1 MVPLTFLR
9 KKATRSVPLLLAAL
23 IFAGCGTQAPDQST
37 AHLQGSAQADSGFYL
52 QQMSQSSNDTRINWQ
67 LLAIRALLK
76 EGKTQQA
83 AELFNQL
90 PNDLNDTQRREQ
102 SLLSAELKV
111 ALKDYAAA
119 KKVLGDIDVSA
130 LDKNQQAR
138 FWQTGITAE
147 QGRPSLTL
155 LRALIAQ
162 EPLLGGADKQKNID
176 ATWQALASMTQE
188 QAQALVINADENVL
202 QGWLDLQQ
210 MWFNNRSDPKMLKA
224 GITDWQ
230 TRYPQ
235 NPGAKMLPTQLV
247 NVQNFKPASTSKIAL
262 LLPLNGQAAVFGRT
276 IQQGFEAAKNGTTP
290 VTGSAVPAQ
299 AAQAANV
306 SDVVSPSAA
315 ETSDLTTAQTPA
327 QGTMQNPVTAPTTP
341 PAATPEPA
349 TPDQAPAETQAAPT
363 TAPAT
368 AEQPQAQTS
377 QPTTQ
382 PTAQPAAQPQA
393 VATAS
398 ANPGAELKIYDT
410 SSQPLDQVLAQ
421 VQQDGASIVVGPLL
435 KNNVEELMKSNTTLN
450 VLALNQPEQVQNRA
464 NICYFA
470 LSPEDEARDA
480 ARHIHEQGKQAPLLL
495 IPRSTLGDRVAN
507 AFADE
512 WQKLGGG
519 VVLQQKFGSVSEL
532 RAGVNGGAGI
542 ALNGS
547 PVTASLPQQQGVT
560 IGGLTIPAP
569 PTDAQISGS
578 GKVDAAYIVATPQE
592 IAFIKPMI
600 AMRNGSQSGATLY
613 ASSRSAQGT
622 AGPDFRLEMD
632 GLQYSEI
639 PMLAG
644 SNPALMQQ
652 ALGAVRNDYSLARL
666 YAMGVDAWAL
676 ANHFTQMRQV
686 PGFELNGNTGDLTA
700 TQDCVINRKLSWLK
714 YQQGQIVPAS

>member
-9 KKATRSVPLLLAAL
+9 KKAAHSVPLLLAAL
-23 IFAGCGTQAPDQST
+23 IFTGCGTQAPDQST
-37 AHLQGSAQADSGFYL
+37 AHMQGSAQADSGFYL
-52 QQMSQSSNDTRINWQ
+52 QQMSQSTNDTRINWQ

-76 EGKTQQA
+76 EGKTKQA
-83 AELFNQL
+83 AELFSQL
-90 PNDLNDTQRREQ
+90 PQDLNDTQRHEQ
-102 SLLSAELKV
+102 TLLSAELKV
-111 ALKDYAAA
+111 AQKDYDGA
-119 KKVLGDIDVSA
+119 KKILGTIDLST

-138 FWQTGITAE
+138 FWQAGITAE

-162 EPLLGGADKQKNID
+162 EPLLAGADKQKNID
-176 ATWQALASMTQE
+176 ATWQALASMTQD
-188 QAQALVINADENVL
+188 QAKALVINADENVL

-210 MWFNNRSDPKMLKA
+210 MWFNNRSDPNMLKA

-230 TRYPQ
+230 KRYPQ

-262 LLPLNGQAAVFGRT
+262 LLPLNGQAAVFGRA
-276 IQQGFEAAKNGTTP
+276 IQQGFEAAKNGTTA
-290 VTGSAVPAQ
+290 VSGSAVPTQ

-306 SDVVSPSAA
+306 NDVVSPSAA

-327 QGTMQNPVTAPTTP
+327 QGTMQNPVTAPTTQPAP
-341 PAATPEPA
+341 PAPA
-349 TPDQAPAETQAAPT
+349 TTQAPAETP
-363 TAPAT
+363 APAT
-368 AEQPQAQTS
+368 AEQPQPQ
-377 QPTTQ
+377 
-382 PTAQPAAQPQA
+382 TAQPEQQPATQPQA
-393 VATAS
+393 VATTS

-410 SSQPLDQVLAQ
+410 SAQPLDQVLAQ

-435 KNNVEELMKSNTTLN
+435 KNNVEALMKSNTTLN

-507 AFADE
+507 AFAQE
-512 WQKLGGG
+512 WQTLGGG
-519 VVLQQKFGSVSEL
+519 VVLQQKFGSASEL

-547 PVTASLPQQQGVT
+547 PVSASLPQQQSVT

-569 PTDAQISGS
+569 PTDAQISGG
-578 GKVDAAYIVATPQE
+578 GKVDSAYIVATPEE

-622 AGPDFRLEMD
+622 AGPDFRLEME

-644 SNPALMQQ
+644 SNPQLMQQ

-700 TQDCVINRKLSWLK
+700 DQDCVINRKLSWLK

>member
-9 KKATRSVPLLLAAL
+9 KKAAHSVPLLLAAL
-23 IFAGCGTQAPDQST
+23 IFTGCGTQAPDQST
-37 AHLQGSAQADSGFYL
+37 AHMQGSAQADSGFYL
-52 QQMSQSSNDTRINWQ
+52 QQMSQSTNDTRINWQ

-83 AELFNQL
+83 AELFSQL
-90 PNDLNDTQRREQ
+90 PQDLNDTQRHEQ
-102 SLLSAELKV
+102 TLLSAELKV
-111 ALKDYAAA
+111 AQKDYDGA
-119 KKVLGDIDVSA
+119 KKILGTIDLST

-138 FWQTGITAE
+138 FWQAGITAE

-162 EPLLGGADKQKNID
+162 EPLLAGADKQKNID
-176 ATWQALASMTQE
+176 ATWQALASMTQD
-188 QAQALVINADENVL
+188 QAKALVINADENVL

-210 MWFNNRSDPKMLKA
+210 MWFNNRSDPNMLKA

-230 TRYPQ
+230 KRYPQ

-262 LLPLNGQAAVFGRT
+262 LLPLNGQAAVFGRA
-276 IQQGFEAAKNGTTP
+276 IQQGFEAAKNGTTA
-290 VTGSAVPAQ
+290 VSGSAVPAQ

-306 SDVVSPSAA
+306 NDVVSPSAA

-327 QGTMQNPVTAPTTP
+327 QGTMQNPVTAPTTQP
-341 PAATPEPA
+341 ATPAPAAT
-349 TPDQAPAETQAAPT
+349 QAPAETPAS
-363 TAPAT
+363 AT
-368 AEQPQAQTS
+368 AEQPQPQTAQPE
-377 QPTTQ
+377 Q
-382 PTAQPAAQPQA
+382 QPAAQPQA
-393 VATAS
+393 VATTS

-410 SSQPLDQVLAQ
+410 SAQPLDQVLAQ

-435 KNNVEELMKSNTTLN
+435 KNNVEALMKSNTTLN

-507 AFADE
+507 AFAQE
-512 WQKLGGG
+512 WQTLGGG
-519 VVLQQKFGSVSEL
+519 VVLQQKFGSASEL

-547 PVTASLPQQQGVT
+547 PVSASLPQQQSVT

-569 PTDAQISGS
+569 PTDAQISGG
-578 GKVDAAYIVATPQE
+578 GKVDSAYIVATPEE

-622 AGPDFRLEMD
+622 AGPDFRLEME

-644 SNPALMQQ
+644 SNPQLMQQ

-700 TQDCVINRKLSWLK
+700 DQDCVINRKLSWLK